1 MSFIDYDILSASSSK
16 ELREKLA
23 EKIAEGWQP
32 FESPN
37 IVEPSKGG
45 PNAYNQAIVRSGDL
59 SQLPTPVSNEDEE
72 PDYYYVVT
80 IAGQS
85 NSMSYGEGLPMP
97 KTFDRPHPRVKQLAR
112 RSNIKPG
119 GFACKYNEIIPA
131 DHCLHDVQ
139 DMTKFKH
146 PKAND
151 SEYGCVGQGLHIGKK
166 LLPFIPANAGIL
178 LVPCGRGGSGF
189 TVTGSEGQ
197 YYEESGAIES
207 SLKWGL
213 NTPLYKDIVARTKA
227 ALSKNKKNVFLG
239 VVWMQGEADLATG
252 KYSQH
257 NELFLKMVEGFR
269 KELSQYDAQC
279 VFGSA
284 ANVPWICGDTTHWW
298 KNKYPKQYEIVYGGY
313 KGKTSQAIYFVP
325 FMKDENDNNVLTN
338 SPTDD
343 PDITSIGNYG
353 SGHRKDNKTWTSE
366 SRGSHFGSWQRR
378 GIISDR
384 LATALLAHSAKSSA
398 FVNGVTGE
406 IIKQEQPT
414 QPKND
419 NIVTTPTPRTVISLT
434 GAGGDVATEQGWT
447 VTGANIQSVE
457 NGKAIALTKAVS
469 NETWTISK
477 ATDIAQTLLENGGK
491 LLCKFKLSGNPDPK
505 KAKFGFGIYYKTS
518 KPVADDI
525 SFDGTGSL
533 FLANFFLQT
542 IGGKLN
548 IMMHRTGNNRNVQ
561 IDSYGDYDNNWH
573 TLELQY
579 EKGTGT
585 VIPVLDGKAGS
596 KFKLVKDN
604 IALGDE
610 AFVLTDITNNQTHDL
625 AIETLT
631 ISINNPT

>member
-1 MSFIDYDILSASSSK
+1 MSFIDYDILSAASSK
-16 ELREKLA
+16 ELREKLT

-37 IVEPSKGG
+37 IVDPSKGG
-45 PNAYNQAIVRSGDL
+45 PNTYNQAIVRSGDL
-59 SQLPTPVSNEDEE
+59 SELTPSVSSEDEEQE

-85 NSMSYGEGLPMP
+85 NSMSYGEGIPMP

-139 DMTKFKH
+139 DMTKLKH
-146 PKAND
+146 PKAKD

-189 TVTGSEGQ
+189 TVTGGEGQ

-213 NTPLYKDIVARTKA
+213 NTPLYKDIVSRTKA

-239 VVWMQGEADLATG
+239 VIWMQGEADLATG
-252 KYSQH
+252 KHSQH

-269 KELSQYDAQC
+269 KELSQFDAQC

-298 KNKYPKQYEIVYGGY
+298 KTKYPEQYDIVYGGY

-325 FMKDENDNNVLTN
+325 FMKDENGNNVLTN

-343 PDITSIGNYG
+343 PDIPSIGYYG
-353 SGHRKDNKTWTSE
+353 SGHRKDSKTWTSQ
-366 SRGSHFGSWQRR
+366 SRESHFGSWQRR
-378 GIISDR
+378 GVISDR
-384 LATALLAHSAKSSA
+384 LATALLEYSGKSSA
-398 FVNGVTGE
+398 FVYGVTGE
-406 IIKQEQPT
+406 VIKEEQPEHEN
-414 QPKND
+414 P
-419 NIVTTPTPRTVISLT
+419 VVTPTTRTVISLT
-434 GAGGDVATEQGWT
+434 GTAGDVTAKQGWT
-447 VTGANIQSVE
+447 VEGANIQSVE
-457 NGKAIALTKAVS
+457 NGKAIALTKTVS
-469 NETWTISK
+469 NKTWTISK
-477 ATDIAQTLLENGGK
+477 ATNIAQSLLENGGK
-491 LLCKFKLSGNPDPK
+491 LLCKFKLSGDLDPK

-518 KPVADDI
+518 KPVADNI
-525 SFDGTGSL
+525 SFEGTGSL

-542 IGGKLN
+542 IGGKVNL
-548 IMMHRTGNNRNVQ
+548 MMHKSGNNKNIQ
-561 IDSYGDYDNNWH
+561 LGSYGDYDNNWH

-579 EKGTGT
+579 EKGTGS
-585 VIPVLDGKAGS
+585 VVPVLDGKSGD

-604 IALGDE
+604 IASGDE
-610 AFVLTDITNNQTHDL
+610 ALTLTDITNSQTHDL
-625 AIETLT
+625 AIETLS
-631 ISINNPT
+631 ISINQA